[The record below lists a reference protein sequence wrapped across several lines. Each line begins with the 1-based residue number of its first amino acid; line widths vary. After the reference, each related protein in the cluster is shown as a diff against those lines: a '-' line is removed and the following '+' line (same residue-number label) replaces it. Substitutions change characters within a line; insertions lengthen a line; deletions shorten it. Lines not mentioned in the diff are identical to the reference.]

1 MQALFL
7 MWCGKELVRVEVLH
21 TVSGINLN
29 GTARA
34 LMDEMWNNEGRN
46 VDFCVI
52 YLISDRRLVLVA
64 EER

>member
-34 LMDEMWNNEGRN
+34 LMDEVWSSEGRN
-46 VDFCVI
+46 VDYCVI

>member
-7 MWCGKELVRVEVLH
+7 LWCGKELVRVEVLH

-34 LMDEMWNNEGRN
+34 LMDEVWSSEGRN
-46 VDFCVI
+46 IDYCVI

-64 EER
+64 EEK